1 MARVGNDNF
10 LFQQIRGELTEPDKI
25 VGLVAN
31 SENRI
36 PIYLDVGE
44 EETIN
49 VLCDEPDI
57 KIDILYAADAP
68 WTYELIVTTKEATGI
83 FSVAL
88 EIGKVKYAFYAV
100 VCITADEANKIRTL
114 DFTKTSPP
122 SILLHFDTEK
132 ELSIPSSQIYFQ
144 ENTDKI
150 TDSQR
155 SGYSPNA
162 LLYRGYIQS
171 STKCFRLDVLK
182 EQAADVVYTEY
193 YGVTY
198 RLLSSFSKTV
208 QYAASN
214 KVSAKMT
221 ANRCTIVLE
230 IPSEVDYDCYNLT
243 KGTSSGL
250 VVDKI
255 AEGFCAFWD
264 RNEKAAYYTVE
275 ILRAA
280 QKRHIKGKYP
290 LKKVIVYQGNAV
302 YTLNEKE
309 QVYSIS
315 NVNPETVSVSLQDLR
330 FMISE
335 TIERNKCFYS
345 INGLPK
351 GLYLIQVKAENRNG
365 ELLWKSYLEHVW
377 IYKVVI

>member
-68 WTYELIVTTKEATGI
+68 WTYELIVTTTEATGI

-100 VCITADEANKIRTL
+100 VCITAEAANQIRML
-114 DFTKTSPP
+114 DFTKTFLP
-122 SILLHFDTEK
+122 SISLLLNTDK
-132 ELSIPSSQIYFQ
+132 KLNIPFSQTYFQ

-150 TDSQR
+150 MDPRR
-155 SGYSPNA
+155 SGYYPNE
-162 LLYRGYIQS
+162 LLRRGYIQS
-171 STKCFRLDVLK
+171 EVKCFQLDVLN
-182 EQAADVVYTEY
+182 EQIADVVYTEY

-230 IPSEVDYDCYNLT
+230 IPSEVDYDRYNLT
-243 KGTSSGL
+243 KGTTTGL

-302 YTLNEKE
+302 YTVNGNN
-309 QVYSIS
+309 QVYSIG
-315 NVNPETVSVSLQDLR
+315 NGNPETMSVSLQDLR

-345 INGLPK
+345 INGLPN
-351 GLYLIQVKAENRNG
+351 GLYLIQVKAENRTG
-365 ELLWKSYLEHVW
+365 ELLWKSYLEPVW
-377 IYKVVI
+377 I